1 MPFLTNDPLPQCLQH
16 NSATGGLLGRDHARG
31 CRRYLLKVK
40 CLENFRTTYFCA
52 AIDCY
57 KVLCDPRQYFLASM
71 GWIGRYVRKDKS
83 NQRLAGARSF
93 APRTRDVPQPLQQLL
108 EEALG
113 RLGAAPALHQ
123 DVEHRAVLVDRPPEV
138 VDLAADADED
148 LVQVPLVTR
157 PRPPLLERVGE
168 RPPEAQGPSADALV
182 AHDDAALG
190 QDRLDLAQAQAEA
203 VVEPHGVADDLG
215 REAEAAVRVGR
226 RPHVRHPAMPL

>member
-93 APRTRDVPQPLQQLL
+93 APRTPN
-108 EEALG
+108 G
-113 RLGAAPALHQ
+113 
-123 DVEHRAVLVDRPPEV
+123 PPEEPP
-138 VDLAADADED
+138 AAWPHDRVSIDTRGPCGLGSVPAAWPHGASCD
-148 LVQVPLVTR
+148 LVR
-157 PRPPLLERVGE
+157 PGGT
-168 RPPEAQGPSADALV
+168 QTWPSTKRTV
-182 AHDDAALG
+182 
-190 QDRLDLAQAQAEA
+190 
-203 VVEPHGVADDLG
+203 
-215 REAEAAVRVGR
+215 
-226 RPHVRHPAMPL
+226 